1 MLELPDNDFKVAFVT
16 AFYETKAITL
26 ETTEKIKI
34 LSQKIRL
41 FFKKWKFNMKNTI
54 PKILIITSGFDNK
67 MELRKGKFSES
78 YKHEYKECSKQR

>member
-16 AFYETKAITL
+16 VFYETKAITL

-41 FFKKWKFNMKNTI
+41 FF
-54 PKILIITSGFDNK
+54 
-67 MELRKGKFSES
+67 
-78 YKHEYKECSKQR
+78 